1 MLNSRYNN
9 KLKEFGMKERL
20 KTIALNII
28 SNLLT
33 TALLFWKGYNM
44 KNIEFIHIVVVA
56 VAYATVNILT
66 GLYSI
71 WIYQQ
76 SLGKTNSQ
84 LIETQNDL
92 STAMSELSEA
102 KVKIE
107 GLRSTVIR
115 VDNDSMKRTTDV
127 NNLLTDHENKH
138 HSK

>member
-1 MLNSRYNN
+1 
-9 KLKEFGMKERL
+9 MKERL